1 MVQRSSD
8 FLRFAGDVNIEK
20 INIKTTSGF
29 SQEITNQV
37 IGIQVFEDMF
47 SPFTTGTI
55 VIRDSLDLLNL
66 FPLSGEE
73 FLEIKIS
80 TPTLK
85 TPIEGNFYIF
95 KMADREIIGDRTV
108 VYELH
113 FITQEAVIDINK
125 RISKA
130 YSGKCSD
137 IAKTLITDKEFGLQI
152 KKNINIEET
161 KNSTKFISNFWNPVR
176 CLNYLCDHSLNTN
189 DSPSFIFFEN
199 RFGFNFASLET
210 LYTNNDI
217 IQHFVYDNYKRD
229 NLPGPGGETAVNP
242 SEQYKRIKE
251 IRIPTVFDY
260 MSNTSNGMYASK
272 QYTFDITTK
281 TVFINN
287 FDLKTDFEKQKHL
300 NKNAPVSAN
309 AIYRPSALVIV
320 KPSYYGSFTNEKDV
334 TNASFLQKRISLM
347 RQADANKIEITV
359 PGRTDYT
366 VGQKVIVDL
375 ERMEPMKPN
384 EKNTQD
390 GVLSGAY
397 LIGAINH
404 YIDREKHECV
414 IELFKDSMLKDL
426 NGKAK

>member
-1 MVQRSSD
+1 MVQRSSE
-8 FLRFAGDVNIEK
+8 FLRFAGDVNIER
-20 INIKTTSGF
+20 ISITTSGGF
-29 SQEITNQV
+29 TQEITNQV
-37 IGIQVFEDMF
+37 IGVQLFEDLF
-47 SPFTTGTI
+47 SPFITGTLI
-55 VIRDSLDLLNL
+55 IKDSLDLLNL
-66 FPLSGEE
+66 FPFSGEE
-73 FLEIKIS
+73 FLQMKIS

-85 TPIEGNFYIF
+85 VPIEGNFFIF
-95 KMADREIIGDRTV
+95 KMADREILGDRSV

-113 FITQEAVIDINK
+113 FITQEAIIDLNK

-137 IAKTLITDKEFGLQI
+137 IAKTIIQDKEFGLQI

-161 KNSTKFISNFWNPVR
+161 KNSTKFISNFWNPIR
-176 CLNYLCDHSLNTN
+176 CLNYLSDHSLNAN
-189 DSPSFIFFEN
+189 DSPSFVFFEN
-199 RFGFNFASLET
+199 RYGFNFTSLET

-229 NLPGPGGETAVNP
+229 NLPGGQTVNNP
-242 SEQYKRIKE
+242 TEQYRRIKE
-251 IRIPTVFDY
+251 IRVPTVFDY
-260 MSNTSNGMYASK
+260 MQNSSNGMYASK

-281 TVFINN
+281 SVFINN
-287 FDLKTDFEKQKHL
+287 FDIKTEFEKQKHL
-300 NKNAPVSAN
+300 NKNVPISAN
-309 AIYRPSALVIV
+309 AIYRPSALVIT
-320 KPSYYGSFTNEKDV
+320 KPSYYGSFTDQKDV

-366 VGQKVIVDL
+366 AGQKVIVDL

-384 EKNTQD
+384 ETKTQD
-390 GVLSGAY
+390 AVLSGAY
-397 LIGAINH
+397 IIGAINH

-414 IELFKDSMLKDL
+414 IELFKESMLKDM